1 MIKLILIISL
11 LTFNYLNASSKT
23 IAKKIEAK
31 KSILDKSK
39 SKKMR
44 TNLKIKILARQIK
57 LQNTELKNLE
67 TQIVK
72 VNTDI
77 NKHQDLLED
86 SRKNLNDLKE
96 KSKSLM
102 KKKKTNEEQIVDT
115 IIENFSSS
123 IGIKLAD
130 ESSPKELIDTEIY
143 RLLSEHSKDQILKL
157 NNNYEQVTLNK
168 QENEKE
174 INKISHYIQERV
186 KKKEELHKL
195 IKHHSKSLK
204 SLEVKHR
211 IYQKELKSVIE
222 KQQELASLL
231 EKLNILKSQEIKK
244 ERLARLKRKK
254 RLLAL
259 KKKREEKRQR
269 EKGKNTQQTQAEVE
283 KRFAQD
289 IDLDV
294 RMLGSSTR
302 GVKIS
307 RYRGKKT
314 ISPLK
319 SFKVVKKFGKYYD
332 PVYKIKLFNES
343 IILKTKIPKAKVY
356 SIFNG
361 KIVYAKK
368 NAGMLDNVVIVQHS
382 NGLHTIYSHLDEIAP
397 TLKVGKWIKK
407 GYVIG
412 RVNDTLNFQA
422 TKNSYHINPKDLFRL

>member
-1 MIKLILIISL
+1 MIKQIIIISL
-11 LTFNYLNASSKT
+11 LCINFLNASSKT
-23 IAKKIEAK
+23 IAKKIETN
-31 KSILDKSK
+31 KSILDESK

-57 LQNTELKNLE
+57 LQNKELTSLESQIVNVNNDIKEHQNLLETSKKNLDE
-67 TQIVK
+67 
-72 VNTDI
+72 
-77 NKHQDLLED
+77 
-86 SRKNLNDLKE
+86 LKE
-96 KSKSLM
+96 KSKFLI
-102 KKKKTNEEQIVDT
+102 KKKKSNEEQIVDT
-115 IIENFSSS
+115 IIENFTSS

-143 RLLSEHSKDQILKL
+143 TLLSEHSKDQILKL
-157 NNNYEQVTLNK
+157 NNNYEEVTLNK
-168 QENEKE
+168 KENQKQIDK
-174 INKISHYIQERV
+174 INDYIQERKK
-186 KKKEELHKL
+186 KKKELNQL

-204 SLEVKHR
+204 SLEVKHK
-211 IYQKELKSVIE
+211 IYQKELKSVIQ
-222 KQQELASLL
+222 KQQELSSLL
-231 EKLNILKSQEIKK
+231 EKLNILKSQELQREKI
-244 ERLARLKRKK
+244 AREKRQK

-259 KKKREEKRQR
+259 KKKREQQRQ
-269 EKGKNTQQTQAEVE
+269 KQTNNTQAEVE
-283 KRFAQD
+283 KRFAED

-294 RMLGSSTR
+294 KMIGSSTS

-319 SFKVVKKFGKYYD
+319 SFKVVKNFGKYYD

-343 IILKTKIPKAKVY
+343 VILKTNIPKAKVY

-368 NAGMLDNVVIVQHS
+368 DAGMLENVVIVQHS

-422 TKNSYHINPKDLFRL
+422 TKNSYHIDPKDLFRI

>member
-1 MIKLILIISL
+1 MIKYILISL
-11 LTFNYLNASSKT
+11 LCINFLNASSKT
-23 IAKKIEAK
+23 IDKKIETN
-31 KSILDKSK
+31 KSILDESK

-44 TNLKIKILARQIK
+44 TNLKIKILARQIQ
-57 LQNTELKNLE
+57 LQNKELTSLESQIVNVNNDIKEHQNLLETSKKNLDE
-67 TQIVK
+67 
-72 VNTDI
+72 
-77 NKHQDLLED
+77 
-86 SRKNLNDLKE
+86 LKE
-96 KSKSLM
+96 KSKFLI

-115 IIENFSSS
+115 IIENFTSS

-143 RLLSEHSKDQILKL
+143 TLLSEHSKDQILKL
-157 NNNYEQVTLNK
+157 NNNYEEVTLNK
-168 QENEKE
+168 KENQKE
-174 INKISHYIQERV
+174 INKISDYIQERKQ
-186 KKKEELHKL
+186 KKKELNQL

-204 SLEVKHR
+204 SLEVKHQ
-211 IYQKELKSVIE
+211 IYQKELKSVIQ
-222 KQQELASLL
+222 KQQELSSLL
-231 EKLNILKSQEIKK
+231 EKLNILKSQE
-244 ERLARLKRKK
+244 LKRERIAREKRQK

-259 KKKREEKRQR
+259 KKRREQQRQ
-269 EKGKNTQQTQAEVE
+269 KQQNNTQAEVE
-283 KRFAQD
+283 KRFAED

-294 RMLGSSTR
+294 KMIGSSTR

-319 SFKVVKKFGKYYD
+319 SFKVVKNFGKYYD

-343 IILKTKIPKAKVY
+343 VILKTNIPKAKVY

-368 NAGMLDNVVIVQHS
+368 DAGMLENVVIVQHS

-422 TKNSYHINPKDLFRL
+422 TKNSYHIDPKDLFRI

>member
-1 MIKLILIISL
+1 MIKQIIIISL
-11 LTFNYLNASSKT
+11 LCINFLNASSKT
-23 IAKKIEAK
+23 IAKKIETN
-31 KSILDKSK
+31 KSILDESK

-57 LQNTELKNLE
+57 LQNKELTSLESQIVNVNNDIKEHQNLLETSKKNLDE
-67 TQIVK
+67 
-72 VNTDI
+72 
-77 NKHQDLLED
+77 
-86 SRKNLNDLKE
+86 LKE
-96 KSKSLM
+96 KSKFLI
-102 KKKKTNEEQIVDT
+102 KKKKSNEEQIVDT
-115 IIENFSSS
+115 IIENFTSS

-143 RLLSEHSKDQILKL
+143 TLLSEHSKDQILKL
-157 NNNYEQVTLNK
+157 NNNYEEVTLNK
-168 QENEKE
+168 KENQKQIDK
-174 INKISHYIQERV
+174 INDYIQERKK
-186 KKKEELHKL
+186 KKKELNQL

-204 SLEVKHR
+204 SLEVKHK
-211 IYQKELKSVIE
+211 IYQKELKSVIQ
-222 KQQELASLL
+222 KQQELSSLL
-231 EKLNILKSQEIKK
+231 EKLNILKSQELQREKI
-244 ERLARLKRKK
+244 AREKRQK

-259 KKKREEKRQR
+259 KKKREQQRQ
-269 EKGKNTQQTQAEVE
+269 KQTNNTQAEVE
-283 KRFAQD
+283 KRFAED

-294 RMLGSSTR
+294 KMIGSSTS

-319 SFKVVKKFGKYYD
+319 SFKVVKNFGKYYD

-343 IILKTKIPKAKVY
+343 VILKTNIPKAKVY

-368 NAGMLDNVVIVQHS
+368 DAGMLENVVIVQHS

-407 GYVIG
+407 VM
-412 RVNDTLNFQA
+412 L
-422 TKNSYHINPKDLFRL
+422 LEE